1 MKKIYIILILL
12 LSSWGMM
19 ANNNNNNN
27 NSRQQEAGIS
37 FRDIH
42 SFGLIYKSGTN
53 RSLWRFSAFSSNGGV
68 TWHKNRENEASY
80 NFNIQA
86 AAGKEFRK
94 LLTENIE
101 ARYGLDLTM
110 GLEYYRQLQGD
121 RDPFISTKYIP
132 GINLVVGMNYIIN
145 NRLVIGAELLPYISY
160 SYDHYPEND
169 YKNFSGVVYGFS
181 NTLTFS
187 AAYRF

>member
-1 MKKIYIILILL
+1 MLILL

-19 ANNNNNNN
+19 ANNNNN

-53 RSLWRFSAFSSNGGV
+53 SSLWRFSAFSSYGGV
-68 TWHKNRENEASY
+68 TWYQHLDNHATY
-80 NFNIQA
+80 NFTIQA

-110 GLEYYRQLQGD
+110 GLEYYHQLQGD
-121 RDPFISTKYIP
+121 RDPFIRTEYIP

-145 NRLVIGAELLPYISY
+145 NRLVIGAELLPYIFYLSDSY
-160 SYDHYPEND
+160 NSENSN
-169 YKNFSGVVYGFS
+169 YKNFTGFVYGLS